1 VQPRTPI
8 NKAVSVLPA
17 VVLTQCLCAA
27 ACLSAPQH
35 HRIALATTTSVNNS
49 GLLEVVLPAFRSQ
62 TGTDVQLVTPGSGI
76 ALDMLARADVD
87 VVITHAPAREAE
99 QMARRTWRYQKIM
112 FNDFVIVGP
121 PDDPAHVL
129 RVPTADVAMR
139 RIAASGVRFISRG
152 DSSGTHEREQE
163 LWARAGITPNP
174 AQVVVAGSGMGATLR
189 IAGTMRAYTL
199 TDRATFSQQAER
211 GDLRIVFDGDPTLL
225 NTYAVI
231 VPNEASPDALKF
243 TDWLV
248 RGDGRRLIAEYRVA
262 GAHAFTVW
270 PPDCPGDVP
279 SALPCAD
286 HAGRRS
292 PVPAVNPGNR

>member
-1 VQPRTPI
+1 VQARPPR
-8 NKAVSVLPA
+8 NKLVSVRFA
-17 VVLTQCLCAA
+17 VVVAQCFCTA
-27 ACLSAPQH
+27 ACLSSPQH

-62 TGTDVQLVTPGSGI
+62 TGIDVQLVTPGSGI
-76 ALDMLARADVD
+76 ALDMLAHGDVG
-87 VVITHAPAREAE
+87 VVISHAPAREAE
-99 QMARRTWRYQKIM
+99 LMADRAWRYRKIM

-129 RVPTADVAMR
+129 GAPTADAAMR

-174 AQVVVAGSGMGATLR
+174 AHVVVAGSGMGATLR

-199 TDRATFSQQAER
+199 TDRATFSQQAGR
-211 GDLRIVFDGDPTLL
+211 GDLKIVFDGDPTLL

-231 VPNEASPDALKF
+231 VPNEASPEALTF
-243 TDWLV
+243 ADWLV
-248 RGDGRRLIAEYRVA
+248 RGDGRRQIAEYRVA
-262 GAHAFTVW
+262 GGHAFTVW
-270 PPDCPGDVP
+270 PPDCPGSMP
-279 SALPCAD
+279 RALPCGD
-286 HAGRRS
+286 HTGTRL
-292 PVPAVNPGNR
+292 PATPR